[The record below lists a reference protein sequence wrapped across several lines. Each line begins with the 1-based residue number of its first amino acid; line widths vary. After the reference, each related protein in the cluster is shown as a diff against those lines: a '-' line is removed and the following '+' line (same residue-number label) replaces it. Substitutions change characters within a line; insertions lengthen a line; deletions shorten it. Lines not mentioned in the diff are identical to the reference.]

1 MKCTRLAVAA
11 VLGGCVLA
19 STLLSRG
26 QPGSLDITF
35 NPGSGVGQYLGC
47 IALQTNGQ
55 ILVGGSFNKVNG
67 ITNNGVARLNSD
79 GSVDTSFNVGQ
90 GPQAGGVNG
99 MAPQLD
105 GKVVIAGDFA
115 TVNNIVNYGVAR
127 LRPDAS
133 VDVNFHPATFNT
145 TSITRLAVQNDQRI
159 LIAGMILFFNG
170 TSGTNFPVA
179 RLNTDG
185 SFDSSFAWGTVQNT
199 SMNKVTD
206 MSLQPNGQI
215 LVAVP
220 VISVNGISRTN
231 VARLNNDG
239 TIDTA
244 FAADPMVGA
253 PGHVNCVL
261 GLTNGQ
267 VLIGGSFDTING
279 YTRQGIARLNS
290 DGTLDTSFGRPYSPY
305 DPYVSKMALQPDC
318 KILIYDN
325 VGSNPH
331 RLNASGQD
339 DASFSCGTGV
349 NYSLNTIVV
358 QPDGRIL
365 IGGSFTA
372 YNGTNINSIAR
383 LNGDNPPSTGLQ
395 FLAANPYFG
404 TYLQGTLSNTYRIE
418 WTGNPNTA
426 SLWTPLFNV
435 MLQTNP
441 QFILDPN
448 PSSAR
453 RFYRAVQVA
462 P

>member
-19 STLLSRG
+19 STPPSRG

-55 ILVGGSFNKVNG
+55 ILVGGSFNEVNG
-67 ITNNGVARLNSD
+67 ITNNEVARLNSD
-79 GSVDTSFNVGQ
+79 GSVDTSFSVGQ
-90 GPQAGGVNG
+90 GPQSGGVNCI
-99 MAPQLD
+99 APQLD
-105 GKVVIAGDFA
+105 GKVVIGGDFA

-127 LRPDAS
+127 LRTDAS
-133 VDVNFHPATFNT
+133 VDVSFRPTTFVT
-145 TSITRLAVQNDQRI
+145 TSINRLAVQGDQRI
-159 LIAGMILFFNG
+159 LVAGMIHLL
-170 TSGTNFPVA
+170 SGTNFPVA
-179 RLNTDG
+179 RLNSDG
-185 SFDSSFAWGTVQNT
+185 SFDSTFTWGTASVNE
-199 SMNKVTD
+199 VTD
-206 MSLQPNGQI
+206 MALQPNGQI

-220 VISVNGISRTN
+220 VITVNGISRTN
-231 VARLNNDG
+231 VARLNSDG
-239 TIDTA
+239 TIDTG
-244 FAADPMVGA
+244 FTADPMVGS
-253 PGHVNCVL
+253 PGRVNCVL

-290 DGTLDTSFGRPYSPY
+290 DGSLDTSFGRAYSPY
-305 DPYVSKMALQPDC
+305 DPYVFQMALQPDG

-331 RLNASGQD
+331 RLNANGQD
-339 DASFSCGTGV
+339 DVIFSSGTGMDG
-349 NYSLNTIVV
+349 YLEAIVV
-358 QPDGRIL
+358 QPDGKVL
-365 IGGSFTA
+365 IGGTFTT
-372 YNGTNINSIAR
+372 YDGTNITHIAR
-383 LNGDNPPSTGLQ
+383 LNGDNPPSTDLQ
-395 FLAANPYFG
+395 FLAANLYFG
-404 TYLQGTLSNTYRIE
+404 TYFQGTVSNTYRIE
-418 WTGNPNTA
+418 WTGNPNTH

-441 QFILDPN
+441 QFIFDPN
-448 PSSAR
+448 PASGR

>member
-11 VLGGCVLA
+11 VFGCYFLA

-35 NPGSGVGQYLGC
+35 NPGSGVGAYLGC

-55 ILVGGSFNKVNG
+55 ILVGGSFNTVNG
-67 ITNNGVARLNSD
+67 ITYNEVARLNSD
-79 GSVDTSFNVGQ
+79 GSVDSSFNVGQ
-90 GPQAGGVNG
+90 GPQGGGVNCIG
-99 MAPQLD
+99 PQSD
-105 GKVVIAGDFA
+105 GKVVIVGDFA

-127 LRPDAS
+127 LRTDAS
-133 VDVNFHPATFNT
+133 VDVNFQPATFIT

-170 TSGTNFPVA
+170 TSDTHFPVA
-179 RLNTDG
+179 RLNGDG
-185 SFDSSFAWGTVQNT
+185 SFDSSFAWGTVNT

-231 VARLNNDG
+231 VARLNSDG
-239 TIDTA
+239 TIDTG
-244 FAADPMVGA
+244 FTADPMVGS
-253 PGHVNCVL
+253 PGRVNCVL

-279 YTRQGIARLNS
+279 YTRQGIARLDS
-290 DGTLDTSFGRPYSPY
+290 DGSLDTSFGRAYSTY
-305 DPYVSKMALQPDC
+305 APYVFQMALQPDGR
-318 KILIYDN
+318 ILINDN

-331 RLNASGQD
+331 RLNANGQD
-339 DASFSCGTGV
+339 DASFSSGTGLDG
-349 NYSLNTIVV
+349 YLEAIAV
-358 QPDGRIL
+358 QPDGKIL
-365 IGGSFTA
+365 IGGTFTT
-372 YNGTNINSIAR
+372 YNGTNITRIAR
-383 LNGDNPPSTGLQ
+383 LNGDNPPSTNLQ
-395 FLAANPYFG
+395 FLAANLYFG
-404 TYLQGTLSNTYRIE
+404 TYLQGTVSNTYRIE
-418 WTGNPNTA
+418 WTGNPNTH

-448 PSSAR
+448 PASGR